1 MSVVKHDIAEKGRQY
16 TQKYAL
22 NTVEGVKLLLAD
34 RHRIGERRFRGDT
47 AASDILIDLDNA
59 IWRAFLTDRQAEA
72 IAYVYGLDMTQTD
85 AAAAMGI
92 AQKNVRELI
101 EAACRKIARV
111 YRKWNYGEIE
121 VTFEGSA
128 S

>member
-85 AAAAMGI
+85 AAAAMGVTQQ
-92 AQKNVRELI
+92 AVEQFVQG
-101 EAACRKIARV
+101 AAKRIARV

-121 VTFEGSA
+121 VTYEGSA
-128 S
+128 P

>member
-85 AAAAMGI
+85 AAAAMGVTQQ
-92 AQKNVRELI
+92 AVEQFVQG
-101 EAACRKIARV
+101 AAKRIARV

-121 VTFEGSA
+121 VTYEGSTP
-128 S
+128 